1 MTTIATINGKNYQ
14 VLEIYPLDPRL
25 PHPVAPDPQH
35 DLPHFDEICIK
46 FAKPVNGAQSVIV
59 RLMSDGLEAGGLS
72 LKQND
77 SIKLK
82 LGSNEFAGTIAWLDN
97 ENPIQLYHITN
108 LSIDYGFPVAGGAF
122 EKANP
127 QDYDIDPQKIL
138 EGLAAGWRIGTGGL
152 LSAQNLASLRNE
164 FLQKFGHVFWNYNI
178 QATWDGPGHR
188 GVKIHF
194 TLVPPPK
201 ELGVKLEFQSTTPIP
216 QNIQDKLI
224 DNIKDQFENAVGS
237 TKPITRQHYL
247 ESRIR
252 VEEYFRTHD
261 DFYLV
266 ERSPGPGQPPVP
278 MMGDRLVSGG
288 TMELKFI
295 LAARPKEAVLDVNG
309 MDGKPI
315 ALSAYDQTQI
325 QTLIKPP
332 YHNKNIDEGMKSIVD
347 YFMHHTSHTIGTK
360 GTPPNVESGID
371 VVLGLDG
378 KLHIELVLVPLPQ
391 SIAVNTTILETTG
404 TTLKQYYDANH
415 LLLPFPHPI
424 TAHAIK
430 KYGDDLVRY
439 YAAHGYLVQMAT
451 KKGQTGQLVY
461 ELQMIKAPTQVE
473 IQSPLK
479 PTDAELQKMFFHQG
493 LGLIT
498 ETSLR
503 EGLEALIKWFEDK
516 GAVELTGSDANN
528 RATFSKKI
536 KPQVKIEGNRVIV
549 TANPVKIDVIEL
561 QQWRDNKPQPMSER
575 QQKNLQNEFSQK
587 PGDIFSTKALKQTLR
602 RLARYPHRVI
612 NPQEPFIIY
621 KTSDNGIGISYRFLD
636 GSLSE
641 NIPALRLNIGGSASR
656 TSSADPRVNDDEWH
670 GEVHGGATARLQDG
684 REFGGEMGYNN
695 NRDDEIL
702 SLHLKSYFPWI
713 DDTGRSLRVGVHGAF
728 VLAGD
733 RFRNGFGAYGEVV
746 HPFTKHSPWSY
757 ITSLGAQAVLDG
769 DNDYDHTWFNPT
781 GGFQYD
787 DRTIYDD
794 GTLRARL
801 TGGPRISD
809 AGKIYGEANL
819 SASYKIGIGHGFYL
833 ELEGRAGVKGGDME
847 SYQHYT
853 STQVL
858 SGYFDAFK
866 ITNDKHSVLYT
877 RRGTVHGGVSAH
889 VMYDVLKNDW
899 VPIKV
904 GAGCTAT
911 VMGGGN
917 FTGATTWAGC
927 GVKVD
932 IRGIQILMGTS
943 FVHNE
948 ENGFQV
954 SPFGISLGT
963 GQ

>member
-1 MTTIATINGKNYQ
+1 MTSIATINGKNYQ
-14 VLEIYPLDPRL
+14 VLDVYPPDPRL

-46 FAKPVNGAQSVIV
+46 LAKPVHGAQSVIV

-77 SIKLK
+77 SIKMK
-82 LGSNEFAGTIAWLDN
+82 WGNQEFSGTITWLDN
-97 ENPIQLYHITN
+97 ENPIQSYQITN
-108 LSIDYGFPVAGGAF
+108 LTVDYGFPVAGGAF

-138 EGLAAGWRIGTGGL
+138 EGIASGWRISKGGEP

-164 FLQKFGHVFWNYNI
+164 FLQKLGHVFWDYNI
-178 QATWDGPGHR
+178 QATWDGPGHQ
-188 GVKIHF
+188 GIKIHF

-216 QNIQDKLI
+216 QNVQDKLI

-237 TKPITRQHYL
+237 TKPITRQHYV
-247 ESRIR
+247 ESRAK
-252 VEEYFRTHD
+252 VVEYFKTHD
-261 DFYLV
+261 DFYLL
-266 ERSPGPGQPPVP
+266 EKSRGPGQPPVA
-278 MMGDRLVSGG
+278 MIGDRLVSGG
-288 TMELKFI
+288 TMELEFT
-295 LAARPKEAVLDVNG
+295 LAARPREVVLDIKG
-309 MDGKPI
+309 MDGKSI
-315 ALSAYDQTQI
+315 VLSAYDQTQI
-325 QTLIKPP
+325 QALIKPP
-332 YHNKNIDEGMKSIVD
+332 FHNENIDEGMKSIVD

-360 GTPPNVESGID
+360 GAPPNITSGID
-371 VVLGLDG
+371 VVLGADG

-391 SIAVNTTILETTG
+391 SIAVNTSILETTG

-430 KYGDDLVRY
+430 QYGDDLVRY

-451 KKGQTGQLVY
+451 GRGQPGQLVY
-461 ELQMIKAPTQVE
+461 DLKMIKAPTQVE

-503 EGLEALIKWFEDK
+503 EGLDALTKWYQEK
-516 GAVELTGSDANN
+516 GAVELKGVDSNN
-528 RATFSKKI
+528 IAIFEEI
-536 KPQVKIEGNRVIV
+536 KPQVRIEGDRVII
-549 TANPVKIDVIEL
+549 TANPVKIDVIDL
-561 QQWRDNKPQPMSER
+561 QQWRDNKLKPMSER
-575 QQKNLQNEFSQK
+575 QQKNLQNEFAQK
-587 PGDIFSTKALKQTLR
+587 PGDVFSRKALEQTLR

-621 KTSDNGIGISYRFLD
+621 KTSDNGIGISYRFWD
-636 GSLSE
+636 GSLGE

-656 TSSADPRVNDDEWH
+656 TSSANPGVNDDEWH
-670 GEVHGGATARLQDG
+670 GEFHGGATARLQDR

-787 DRTIYDD
+787 DGN

-819 SASYKIGIGHGFYL
+819 SASYKIPVGHGFYL

-932 IRGIQILMGTS
+932 IRGIQILMGPS

-948 ENGFQV
+948 ENGFQG